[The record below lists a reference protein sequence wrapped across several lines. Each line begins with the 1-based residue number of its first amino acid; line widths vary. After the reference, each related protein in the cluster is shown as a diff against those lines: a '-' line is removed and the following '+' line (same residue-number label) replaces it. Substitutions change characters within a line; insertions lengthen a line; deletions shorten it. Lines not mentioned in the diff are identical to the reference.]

1 MIRKTL
7 LWLSGGFLAV
17 VIVLFIVVSFRWDR
31 RFAAPYPRIV
41 ASTDTA
47 VIARGRYLAYGP
59 AHCSDCHTAPAEYA
73 SLKSGDAR
81 PPLSGGGTFP
91 IPLGTIEVPNITP
104 DKETGIG
111 MLSDSAV
118 ARMLRY
124 GVRPDG
130 RSAIPFMEYHEMSDA
145 DIAALISFLRAQ
157 PPVHNPVPDQQL
169 NLLGKAVMT
178 FMIKPIGPAAT
189 PPVESPAQAPTVE
202 RGEYL
207 VNAVANCAGCH
218 TTRSMVTGAYTGPRL
233 AGGTPMESSA
243 NSAIKL
249 TPPNLTAD
257 GKPAEW
263 TEDQWVARFH
273 AGERIAGSPMPWQ
286 AFRRI
291 TDDDLRAIYRYLK
304 TVHSS

>member
-1 MIRKTL
+1 MALGR
-7 LWLSGGFLAV
+7 
-17 VIVLFIVVSFRWDR
+17 
-31 RFAAPYPRIV
+31 YPRSRHRALHRCQLSLGSPV
-41 ASTDTA
+41 RRA
-47 VIARGRYLAYGP
+47 VSADRGIHRHGR
-59 AHCSDCHTAPAEYA
+59 D
-73 SLKSGDAR
+73 R
-81 PPLSGGGTFP
+81 PRPLSCVRPGALLRLPHRARRVRVTQVGRREAATVRRRH
-91 IPLGTIEVPNITP
+91 IP
-104 DKETGIG
+104 
-111 MLSDSAV
+111 DSAGHDRSPEHH
-118 ARMLRY
+118 ARQGNRHRHVVRLRRRAHAALR
-124 GVRPDG
+124 RPAGRPYG

-169 NLLGKAVMT
+169 NLLGKAAMA

-202 RGEYL
+202 RGGYL

-218 TTRSMVTGAYTGPRL
+218 TTRSMVTGAYTGARL

-249 TPPNLTAD
+249 TPPNITAA
-257 GKPAEW
+257 GKPSEW